1 MPILFLH
8 CIFAVFLI
16 SPKKLRDFYDDVIE
30 NRHKKGFGPREAICL
45 DGISHLLWKSAVIP
59 CLMASVITRS
69 GVWTKPLPTLVES

>member
-30 NRHKKGFGPREAICL
+30 NRHKKGFWAERG
-45 DGISHLLWKSAVIP
+45 HLLGWHFAPFVEI
-59 CLMASVITRS
+59 
-69 GVWTKPLPTLVES
+69 GGNTLFNGIGDYSFWRVDKTVADIS